1 MDYQH
6 ENTVA
11 ILRRTPATL
20 QALLADLP
28 DAWTR
33 GAEGADTW
41 SAYDVV
47 GHLLHGEETEWI
59 PRLRIILEQGEG
71 HPFPKF
77 DRTAMFEESQG
88 KSLATLLD
96 AFAAARQV
104 NLETLAGLDITPE
117 KYVLTGTHP
126 SLGRV
131 TLGNLLATWA
141 THDLNH
147 LGQIVEVMSHQYE
160 EAVGPWK
167 VYLGI
172 LNRPVL
178 TE

>member
-6 ENTVA
+6 ENTAA

-20 QALLADLP
+20 RALLADLP
-28 DAWTR
+28 DAWTH
-33 GAEGADTW
+33 GTEGADTW

-88 KSLATLLD
+88 RSLAALLD
-96 AFAAARQV
+96 AFAAARQA
-104 NLETLAGLDITPE
+104 NLETLAGLDI
-117 KYVLTGTHP
+117 
-126 SLGRV
+126 
-131 TLGNLLATWA
+131 
-141 THDLNH
+141 
-147 LGQIVEVMSHQYE
+147 
-160 EAVGPWK
+160 
-167 VYLGI
+167 
-172 LNRPVL
+172 
-178 TE
+178 